1 MWCQVSHPL
10 VIAYYSF
17 VMYCYL
23 MSKSDS
29 ALQQCQFF
37 VMYCYVCQVSHRPST
52 MSILLWWLLC
62 DAKSHTTLHQCQLFC
77 DVLLFDVKSDSAL
90 QQCQFFCDVLLC
102 DVKTHTT
109 LHQGQFFCDVLLCD
123 VKSHT
128 TLHQCQ
134 FFCDVLLCDVKSH
147 TTLHQCQVWQF
158 QLSVTQKYCVPTSFD
173 KHLQVQRMCQ
183 NLTQSDSC
191 LYIEGFQTALGGRFR
206 VNFRTMDHGVYLP
219 ELKKYVM
226 YTGIFYVYAF
236 FKPGRCSKMTN
247 IFNYIL
253 CTCRR
258 ICI

>member
-10 VIAYYSF
+10 VTAYYSF

-23 MSKSDS
+23 MSSLTAPFSNVNSLWCIVICAKSHT

-37 VMYCYVCQVSHRPST
+37 CDV
-52 MSILLWWLLC
+52 LLC

-158 QLSVTQKYCVPTSFD
+158 HLSVTQKYCVPTSFD

-183 NLTQSDSC
+183 NLTHFSN
-191 LYIEGFQTALGGRFR
+191 LG
-206 VNFRTMDHGVYLP
+206 DAHGV
-219 ELKKYVM
+219 
-226 YTGIFYVYAF
+226 
-236 FKPGRCSKMTN
+236 
-247 IFNYIL
+247 
-253 CTCRR
+253 
-258 ICI
+258 